1 MSAANSSV
9 WWFHAAAGYYPAAG
23 QLRVGGRSMPSDALS
38 LPASDLPPSLAKMFS
53 KRVSCRKFSVKHL
66 TADDLGAMLHSGY
79 GVLGKAVV
87 NDVEFDHRPV
97 PSAGATYSM
106 QIFVLVRSVAGAEAG
121 TYRYD
126 PPTRRL
132 NPVGARPDDAV
143 IAEIFLGQRYVASAS
158 AIIVIAS
165 ELGKALQRYGDR
177 GYRYALFEAGHV
189 AQNIALCAAATGVGN
204 LQTGGFLDSHLA
216 SLLQIDPAAVV
227 PLYAAAV
234 GYPASEDPIV
244 VRSLE

>member
-1 MSAANSSV
+1 MSVTSSSV
-9 WWFHAAAGYYPAAG
+9 WWFHAATALSAAG
-23 QLRVGGRSMPSDALS
+23 QLPAGGGQIPSDALP
-38 LPASDLPPSLAKMFS
+38 LPARDLPPSLSKMFDQ
-53 KRVSCRKFSVKHL
+53 RVSCRKFSPKPL
-66 TADDLGAMLHSGY
+66 AAEDLGALLHSGY
-79 GVLGKAVV
+79 GVVGKAVL
-87 NDVEFDHRPV
+87 NELEFDHRPV
-97 PSAGATYSM
+97 PSAGASYSM
-106 QIFVLVRSVAGAEAG
+106 QIFVLVRSVAGAKVG

-132 NPVGARPDDAV
+132 APVGARPDDAV
-143 IAEIFLGQRYVASAS
+143 IAEMFLGQRYVATAS

-165 ELGKALQRYGDR
+165 ELGKILPRYGNR

-204 LQTGGFLDSHLA
+204 LQTGGFLDSHLV

-234 GYPASEDPIV
+234 GYPASQDPAV
-244 VRSLE
+244 VRSPE